1 VAENEKLGFLLLFVL
16 LIFAIVW
23 MAMMLHEDL
32 KEISRKQTET
42 IKLFKK
48 DEVT

>member
-1 VAENEKLGFLLLFVL
+1 MTENEKLGFLILLVS
-16 LIFAIVW
+16 LIFTLVW

-42 IKLFKK
+42 IKFLKK
-48 DEVT
+48 DDVT